1 MTHLN
6 FAEYIGS
13 YENFA
18 LDDKNMFIKT
28 VKNSNVKGYLKLEI
42 DTGEGI
48 EWYLLSE
55 GQYDALGRPT
65 PCEEIS
71 DEDFRALSDN
81 DEYNRAKKKALN
93 ILSFGDNSERELLSK
108 LSRAGFS
115 RATREMILSEMK
127 ALGYVDEE
135 RQLTRLVEALANE
148 KLSGPKKI
156 LSSLVGKGYAPE
168 KVKSVMRRLEIEKK
182 IDFTATKEKLLRG
195 IEDSDERRKILYKR
209 GF

>member
-1 MTHLN
+1 
-6 FAEYIGS
+6 
-13 YENFA
+13 
-18 LDDKNMFIKT
+18 MFIKT